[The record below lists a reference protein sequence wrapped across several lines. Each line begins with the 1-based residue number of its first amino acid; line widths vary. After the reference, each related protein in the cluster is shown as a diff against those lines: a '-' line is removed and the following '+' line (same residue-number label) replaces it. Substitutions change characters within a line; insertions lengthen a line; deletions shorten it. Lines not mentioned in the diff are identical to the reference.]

1 MLLRMDETMNMFGLP
16 ADELDRAGAHWTAR
30 EILQQP
36 QLWQE
41 IGRQAAAALPEIRA
55 LLDGQLAGNPA
66 RRDARVI
73 LTGAGTSA
81 YIGECLA
88 PTLRQVLRCRVDAVA
103 TTDLVADPAANISS
117 DPPAL
122 LVSFGRSGNSP
133 ESIAALEIVE
143 AATPACAHLVFTCN
157 AAGALSEH
165 ARRASRS
172 CVLVLP
178 ERSND
183 RSFAM
188 TSSFTGMLW
197 AAAGTLGA
205 ISQIAPRSL
214 VLGGLAQ
221 EMLSRCTPLL
231 QRLVA
236 DRFERVVYLGAKE
249 LKGLAREAALKMLEL
264 TDGAV
269 LALGETPLGFRHG
282 PKTIVNDRTLVVA
295 MLSNDPYTRR
305 YDLDLLS
312 ELRQDGVARAVI
324 ALGANNGTADA
335 GAGSSASADNVEVAT
350 PRGTAPCSDLELCL
364 PYAVFAQSLALLRSL
379 SLRVTPDNPNPAGT
393 VHRVVRGVTIHPWPG
408 SA

>member
-1 MLLRMDETMNMFGLP
+1 MNMFGLP
-16 ADELDRAGAHWTAR
+16 AVELDRAGAHWTAR

-41 IGRQAAAALPEIRA
+41 IGQQVATALPTIRA
-55 LLDGQLAGNPA
+55 LLDGQLA

-88 PTLRQVLRCRVDAVA
+88 PALRQVLRCRVDPVA
-103 TTDLVADPAANISS
+103 TTDLVADPAANITS

-133 ESIAALEIVE
+133 ESIAALDIVQ
-143 AATPACAHLVFTCN
+143 ATVPACGHLVFTCD
-157 AAGALSEH
+157 AAGALSER
-165 ARRASRS
+165 AGRASRS
-172 CVLVLP
+172 RVLVLP

-197 AAAGTLGA
+197 AAAGALGA
-205 ISQIAPRSL
+205 LGTPSQIAQRGAL
-214 VLGGLAQ
+214 LGGLAQ
-221 EMLSRCTPLL
+221 EMLLRCTPLL
-231 QRLVA
+231 QQLVA
-236 DRFERVVYLGAKE
+236 DKFERVVYLGAKE

-269 LALGETPLGFRHG
+269 LALAETPLGFRHG
-282 PKTIVNDRTLVVA
+282 PKTIINDRTLVVA

-305 YDLDLLS
+305 YDRDLLS

-324 ALGANNGTADA
+324 ALGAEVGAASGAD
-335 GAGSSASADNVEVAT
+335 DVEVAM
-350 PRGTAPCSDLELCL
+350 PPGIAACSDLELCL

-393 VHRVVRGVTIHPWPG
+393 VHRVVRGVTIHPWPR
-408 SA
+408 ST